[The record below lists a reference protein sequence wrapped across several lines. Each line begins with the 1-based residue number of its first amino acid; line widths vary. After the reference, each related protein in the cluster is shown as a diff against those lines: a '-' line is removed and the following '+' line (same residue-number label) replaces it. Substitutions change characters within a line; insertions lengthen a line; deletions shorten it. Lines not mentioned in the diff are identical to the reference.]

1 MRVFLT
7 SGTGWVGSAI
17 LPELLKAGHTVLG
30 LARSDESAAKLAAA
44 GAEVHRGDLTDIDSL
59 VAGAKA
65 TDGVIH
71 TAFVHDWTDFMGN
84 VEKDRAAVAAMI
96 AVMEGTGKP
105 FINSSGTMMVQ
116 HAKPASEQD
125 NSPSPDA
132 PRVPS
137 ANLVLNAKGVRGIVV
152 RLPPTVHG
160 AGDHGFVSRLVD
172 AAREKGFAA
181 YVGDGANRWPAGHVL
196 DAARV
201 YTLALEKSAPGTNLH
216 AVAEE
221 GVAMRSIAE
230 AIGKGL
236 GVPVRSLTP
245 EEAPAYF
252 DFLAMFVG
260 ADNPTT
266 SAITRQSLGWTPREL
281 GLLPDILDHY
291 CGAAATTSKYS

>member
-7 SGTGWVGSAI
+7 GATGWVGSAI

-30 LARSDESAAKLAAA
+30 LARSDDSAAKLKSL
-44 GAEVHRGDLTDIDSL
+44 GVDVQRGDVTDHDSL

-71 TAFVHDWTDFMGN
+71 TAFVHDWSDFMGN
-84 VEKDRAAVAAMI
+84 VEKDRSAVAAMI
-96 AVMEGTGKP
+96 AAMEGTGKP

-116 HAKPASEQD
+116 HAKPATEQD
-125 NSPSPDA
+125 NSPNPDA

-137 ANLVLNAKGVRGIVV
+137 ANIVLQAKGVRGIVV

-160 AGDHGFVSRLVD
+160 AGDHGFVPRLVD
-172 AAREKGFAA
+172 AARAKGFAA
-181 YVGDGANRWPAGHVL
+181 YIGDGTNRWPAGHRF

-201 YTLALEKSAPGTNLH
+201 YALALDKGAPGTKLH

-221 GVAMRSIAE
+221 GVTMRAIAE
-230 AIGKGL
+230 TIGKGL
-236 GVPVRSLTP
+236 GLPVRSLTQ

-266 SAITRQSLGWTPREL
+266 SEFTRKSLGWAPKEL
-281 GLLPDILDHY
+281 GLLPDILDNY
-291 CGAAATTSKYS
+291 CGGEATASKYS